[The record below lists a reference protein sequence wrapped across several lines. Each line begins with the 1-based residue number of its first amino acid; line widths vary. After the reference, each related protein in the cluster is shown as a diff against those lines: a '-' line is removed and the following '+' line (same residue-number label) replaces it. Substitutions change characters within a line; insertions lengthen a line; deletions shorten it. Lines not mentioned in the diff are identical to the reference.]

1 MRRSGIGHDQVLR
14 AFQLPSLPLMSAAQP
29 ACWLPSSHV
38 LLWEFQPPA
47 LLPGIA
53 GTAHDA
59 PPGIGIIIAG
69 GSAGGVIMGGGA
81 VGGGVIMGGGA
92 VGGGVIIG
100 GAELPFPYASLLHE
114 LLLVFPPLQD
124 LLLASSPF
132 HDILPEFR
140 PFHDLLL
147 TSSLFHCAPLA
158 FVLSQ

>member
-1 MRRSGIGHDQVLR
+1 MRRSGIGYDQVLR

-38 LLWEFQPPA
+38 LLWAFQPPA

-81 VGGGVIMGGGA
+81 VGGGVI
-92 VGGGVIIG
+92 IG

-124 LLLASSPF
+124 LLPASSPF

-158 FVLSQ
+158 FVLSQL